1 MMGKIS
7 VCIATYNGAKYIKEQ
22 LESILCQLSED
33 DEVIVSDD
41 SSTDE
46 TLQRIAELDD
56 SRIQIYIFDRDK
68 SGLSLINLVTTN
80 FENALKKA
88 TGEIIFLAD
97 QDDVWCENKDKIMS
111 LILKEY
117 DYVVSDCYLTDSN
130 LIVKSNTRFDGSVT
144 LSRWKALYKPTPWQG
159 CCAAFRRSVL
169 EKSLPFPKGIQSHD
183 RWIGYVASF
192 FFTYKILEDPLIF
205 YRRHDTNASTST
217 GKSRNGIV
225 YKIRTRLKYIYELI
239 KLKFR

>member
-80 FENALKKA
+80 FENALKMA
-88 TGEIIFLAD
+88 TGEIIFR
-97 QDDVWCENKDKIMS
+97 KS
-111 LILKEY
+111 HLI
-117 DYVVSDCYLTDSN
+117 N
-130 LIVKSNTRFDGSVT
+130 SV
-144 LSRWKALYKPTPWQG
+144 
-159 CCAAFRRSVL
+159 
-169 EKSLPFPKGIQSHD
+169 
-183 RWIGYVASF
+183 
-192 FFTYKILEDPLIF
+192 IF
-205 YRRHDTNASTST
+205 YC
-217 GKSRNGIV
+217 
-225 YKIRTRLKYIYELI
+225 
-239 KLKFR
+239 

>member
-1 MMGKIS
+1 
-7 VCIATYNGAKYIKEQ
+7 
-22 LESILCQLSED
+22 
-33 DEVIVSDD
+33 
-41 SSTDE
+41 
-46 TLQRIAELDD
+46 
-56 SRIQIYIFDRDK
+56 
-68 SGLSLINLVTTN
+68 
-80 FENALKKA
+80 
-88 TGEIIFLAD
+88 
-97 QDDVWCENKDKIMS
+97 MS

-117 DYVVSDCYLTDSN
+117 DFVVSDCYLTDSN

>member
-46 TLQRIAELDD
+46 TLQRIAE
-56 SRIQIYIFDRDK
+56 
-68 SGLSLINLVTTN
+68 VTTN

-97 QDDVWCENKDKIMS
+97 QDDVWCENKVKIMS